1 MNTVSIQNLSH
12 RYGKTL
18 ALDGVSLDI
27 PKGATVGLI
36 GPDGVGKSTLLSLM
50 AGVKVIQDGR
60 VEVLGGDMADKDV
73 RRDLSH
79 RIAFMPQ
86 GLGRNLYPTLSVY
99 ENIDFHARLFGL
111 DGQERTRQIARLM
124 EATRLAPF
132 SDRAAGKLSGGM
144 KQKLSLCCALVH
156 SPDLLILDEPTTG
169 VDPLSRRQFWALVD
183 DLRREQAGMT
193 VIVATAYLEEAQRFE
208 RLLAM
213 DAGRLL
219 ENKPTADVLAD
230 YGTDVLEEAYVKMLP
245 PEKQQG
251 SGGLDITPFVPDPD
265 APPAMEAH
273 GLTKR
278 FGDFTAV
285 DHVSF
290 TIQKGEIFGF
300 LGSNGCGKSTT
311 MKMLTGLLEA
321 TEGAATLLG
330 KPIDAGGLDTKMRV
344 GYMSQAFSLY
354 EELSVRRNLDLHA
367 RLYQM
372 GAKGAAAVEE
382 ALQQFDL
389 ADVADTAP
397 ASLPL
402 GIRQRLQLAAA
413 CLHHPEVLILD
424 EPTSG
429 VDPAAR
435 DMFWRHLLKLSR
447 EDKITIFV
455 STHFMNEAARCDRI
469 SFMHKGRVLA
479 VGTPAELAARQNAP
493 DLEEAFVQY
502 LIEAE
507 GGEGGER
514 SSRQEAAHSE
524 SEQREFRQN
533 TDGVREQSSHTL
545 PAETPTV
552 GCVAQA
558 THAEGESDDRHSEL
572 SDDLQGKDIGS
583 SETQNGVR
591 EPSSHTLP
599 AETPTVGCVAQATHA
614 EVESDDRH
622 SELSDDLQRKDTG
635 SSETQNGVREP
646 SSHTLR
652 DNPNTQNFKYRFSMI
667 WTFARRE
674 AKELLR
680 DKIRLFFAV
689 FGPLIIMASVSW
701 GISFDVRNLK
711 FAVYDRDQTAASR
724 ELVEYFDGSRYFLQQ
739 PPIQSEAEID
749 TVLKSSGAILV
760 IDIPSGF
767 GRDLAR
773 GLKPEVGFY
782 VDGSMPFNATNIR
795 GYIGSLITAYTKDR
809 IAESGL
815 PVSLK
820 APAGI
825 EPRFMY
831 NQDFDSIN
839 AIAPGVMMLV
849 LMMIPAMM
857 SAVGV
862 VREREIGSI
871 ANFYAS
877 PAAVAQYLIGKQ
889 LPYIAVG
896 MVNFAA
902 MMLMIIYLFGVPLKG
917 SFAGLAVG
925 TLLMVSASTAL
936 GLLISCFVRS
946 QLAAIFAT
954 AIITMIP
961 AQTYSGF
968 LYPLS
973 TMEGGALV
981 IGKTFPSSWYY
992 TVSVGSFTKGLHTAD
1007 LLHEYA
1013 AIAAFAA
1020 TSLILACVLLKKQ
1033 EK

>member
-12 RYGKTL
+12 RYGKPL
-18 ALDGVSLDI
+18 ALDDVSLDI

-132 SDRAAGKLSGGM
+132 ADRAAGKLSGGM

-183 DLRREQAGMT
+183 DLRREHAGMT
-193 VIVATAYLEEAQRFE
+193 VIVATAYIEEAQRFE

-251 SGGLDITPFVPDPD
+251 SGGLDITPFVPDPA

-321 TEGAATLLG
+321 TEGDATLLG

-524 SEQREFRQN
+524 SDQREFHQDV
-533 TDGVREQSSHTL
+533 DGVREQGSHTL
-545 PAETPTV
+545 
-552 GCVAQA
+552 
-558 THAEGESDDRHSEL
+558 L
-572 SDDLQGKDIGS
+572 
-583 SETQNGVR
+583 
-591 EPSSHTLP
+591 

-614 EVESDDRH
+614 EVASDDRH
-622 SELSDDLQRKDTG
+622 SELSDDLQGKDMG
-635 SSETQNGVREP
+635 SSETQNGVREQ
-646 SSHTLR
+646 SSHTLPAETPAVGCVAQATHAEGESDKGHSEFSDDPEKHNPR
-652 DNPNTQNFKYRFSMI
+652 PSETPSATPNTQTFKYRFSMI

-973 TMEGGALV
+973 TMEGGALI

>member
-18 ALDGVSLDI
+18 ALDDVSLDI

-132 SDRAAGKLSGGM
+132 ADRAAGKLSGGM

-183 DLRREQAGMT
+183 DLRREHAGMT
-193 VIVATAYLEEAQRFE
+193 VIVATAYIEEAQRFE

-251 SGGLDITPFVPDPD
+251 SGGLEITPFVPDPD

-321 TEGAATLLG
+321 TEGDATLLG

-447 EDKITIFV
+447 ENKITIFV

-507 GGEGGER
+507 GGEGGEGGER

-524 SEQREFRQN
+524 SDQREFRQN
-533 TDGVREQSSHTL
+533 TDGVL
-545 PAETPTV
+545 PMNNKAELSEPTV
-552 GCVAQA
+552 GYVAQA
-558 THAEGESDDRHSEL
+558 THAEVASDDRHSEL
-572 SDDLQGKDIGS
+572 SDDLQG
-583 SETQNGVR
+583 
-591 EPSSHTLP
+591 
-599 AETPTVGCVAQATHA
+599 
-614 EVESDDRH
+614 
-622 SELSDDLQRKDTG
+622 KDTG

-646 SSHTLR
+646 SSHTLPEEIPTVGYSAQATHAEVAS
-652 DNPNTQNFKYRFSMI
+652 DNGHSQFSDDPEKHHPRPSETPSATPDTQTFKYRFSMI

-749 TVLKSSGAILV
+749 TVLKSSGAMLV

-809 IAESGL
+809 IADSGL

-917 SFAGLAVG
+917 SFIGLAIG
-925 TLLMVSASTAL
+925 TLLMVSATTAL

-968 LYPLS
+968 IYPLS

-992 TVSVGSFTKGLHTAD
+992 TVSVGSFTKGLHTAN

-1020 TSLILACVLLKKQ
+1020 TSLILACLLLKKQ

>member
-18 ALDGVSLDI
+18 ALDDVSLDI

-132 SDRAAGKLSGGM
+132 SGRAAGKLSGGM

-183 DLRREQAGMT
+183 DLRREHAGMT
-193 VIVATAYLEEAQRFE
+193 VIVATAYIEEAQRFE

-219 ENKPTADVLAD
+219 ENKPTAAVLAD

-507 GGEGGER
+507 GGEGEEGL
-514 SSRQEAAHSE
+514 SRQDAAHSE
-524 SEQREFRQN
+524 SDQREFRQDV
-533 TDGVREQSSHTL
+533 DGVREPSSHTL
-545 PAETPTV
+545 PVETPTV

-558 THAEGESDDRHSEL
+558 THAEG
-572 SDDLQGKDIGS
+572 
-583 SETQNGVR
+583 
-591 EPSSHTLP
+591 
-599 AETPTVGCVAQATHA
+599 
-614 EVESDDRH
+614 ESDDRH

-646 SSHTLR
+646 SSYTLR
-652 DNPNTQNFKYRFSMI
+652 DNPNTETFKYRFSMI

-674 AKELLR
+674 AKELMR

-889 LPYIAVG
+889 LPYITVG

-1020 TSLILACVLLKKQ
+1020 TSLILACLLLKKQ

>member
-1 MNTVSIQNLSH
+1 MLSDSTSWVSTQ
-12 RYGKTL
+12 
-18 ALDGVSLDI
+18 
-27 PKGATVGLI
+27 
-36 GPDGVGKSTLLSLM
+36 
-50 AGVKVIQDGR
+50 
-60 VEVLGGDMADKDV
+60 
-73 RRDLSH
+73 
-79 RIAFMPQ
+79 
-86 GLGRNLYPTLSVY
+86 
-99 ENIDFHARLFGL
+99 
-111 DGQERTRQIARLM
+111 
-124 EATRLAPF
+124 
-132 SDRAAGKLSGGM
+132 
-144 KQKLSLCCALVH
+144 
-156 SPDLLILDEPTTG
+156 
-169 VDPLSRRQFWALVD
+169 
-183 DLRREQAGMT
+183 
-193 VIVATAYLEEAQRFE
+193 
-208 RLLAM
+208 
-213 DAGRLL
+213 
-219 ENKPTADVLAD
+219 PTA
-230 YGTDVLEEAYVKMLP
+230 T
-245 PEKQQG
+245 
-251 SGGLDITPFVPDPD
+251 
-265 APPAMEAH
+265 
-273 GLTKR
+273 
-278 FGDFTAV
+278 
-285 DHVSF
+285 
-290 TIQKGEIFGF
+290 
-300 LGSNGCGKSTT
+300 
-311 MKMLTGLLEA
+311 
-321 TEGAATLLG
+321 
-330 KPIDAGGLDTKMRV
+330 
-344 GYMSQAFSLY
+344 
-354 EELSVRRNLDLHA
+354 
-367 RLYQM
+367 
-372 GAKGAAAVEE
+372 
-382 ALQQFDL
+382 
-389 ADVADTAP
+389 
-397 ASLPL
+397 
-402 GIRQRLQLAAA
+402 
-413 CLHHPEVLILD
+413 
-424 EPTSG
+424 
-429 VDPAAR
+429 
-435 DMFWRHLLKLSR
+435 
-447 EDKITIFV
+447 
-455 STHFMNEAARCDRI
+455 
-469 SFMHKGRVLA
+469 
-479 VGTPAELAARQNAP
+479 
-493 DLEEAFVQY
+493 
-502 LIEAE
+502 
-507 GGEGGER
+507 
-514 SSRQEAAHSE
+514 
-524 SEQREFRQN
+524 
-533 TDGVREQSSHTL
+533 
-545 PAETPTV
+545 
-552 GCVAQA
+552 VAQA
-558 THAEGESDDRHSEL
+558 THTEVASDKGHSKFSDDPEKHNPRP
-572 SDDLQGKDIGS
+572 
-583 SETQNGVR
+583 SET
-591 EPSSHTLP
+591 PS
-599 AETPTVGCVAQATHA
+599 ATP
-614 EVESDDRH
+614 
-622 SELSDDLQRKDTG
+622 DTQ
-635 SSETQNGVREP
+635 T
-646 SSHTLR
+646 
-652 DNPNTQNFKYRFSMI
+652 FKYRFSMI

-917 SFAGLAVG
+917 SFAGLALG

-973 TMEGGALV
+973 TMEGGALI

-1033 EK
+1033 ER

>member
-18 ALDGVSLDI
+18 ALDDVSLDI

-111 DGQERTRQIARLM
+111 DRQERTRQIARLM

-132 SDRAAGKLSGGM
+132 ADRAAGKLSGGM

-183 DLRREQAGMT
+183 DLRREHAGMT
-193 VIVATAYLEEAQRFE
+193 VIVATAYIEEAQRFE

-251 SGGLDITPFVPDPD
+251 SGGLDITPFVPDPA

-321 TEGAATLLG
+321 TEGDATLLG

-507 GGEGGER
+507 SDNGY
-514 SSRQEAAHSE
+514 
-524 SEQREFRQN
+524 SEQGGLGQNPTIPSDSASWVSTQPTATVEF
-533 TDGVREQSSHTL
+533 
-545 PAETPTV
+545 
-552 GCVAQA
+552 
-558 THAEGESDDRHSEL
+558 SDDPEKHHPRP
-572 SDDLQGKDIGS
+572 
-583 SETQNGVR
+583 SETLSV
-591 EPSSHTLP
+591 
-599 AETPTVGCVAQATHA
+599 TP
-614 EVESDDRH
+614 
-622 SELSDDLQRKDTG
+622 DTQ
-635 SSETQNGVREP
+635 S
-646 SSHTLR
+646 
-652 DNPNTQNFKYRFSMI
+652 FKYRFSMI